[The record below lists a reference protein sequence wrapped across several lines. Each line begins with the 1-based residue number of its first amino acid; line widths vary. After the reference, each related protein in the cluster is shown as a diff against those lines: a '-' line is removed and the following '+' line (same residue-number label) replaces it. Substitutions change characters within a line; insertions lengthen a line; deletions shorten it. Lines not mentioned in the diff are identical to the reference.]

1 MLYLR
6 YIKLDLIE
14 RIMLLQWDKQIPV
27 DIEKLALLNN
37 LVIKGKSELAPKL
50 VYDNENAVGY
60 GYYDNQ
66 QIEPKQQYQK
76 ACLLTKHLIARQ
88 PSFIDKPSTQN
99 NSNGFNL
106 RAIVLKLL
114 IPKTAVEYY
123 IFKKSITDVSQLA
136 KIFNVEKQDMRERL
150 CFLANNNLA

>member
-27 DIEKLALLNN
+27 DIEKLALLND
-37 LVIKGKSELAPKL
+37 LIIKGKSELAPEI
-50 VYDNENAVGY
+50 VYDNENSVGY

-123 IFKKSITDVSQLA
+123 IFKKSVTDVSQLA

-150 CFLANNNLA
+150 CFLANNNPA